1 MFLKRIEMC
10 GFKTF
15 AERTEVEFVPGFM
28 AVVGPNGSGK
38 SNLTDAIR
46 YCLGE
51 QSTKTLRATRLEE
64 LVFAGTPARR
74 AAALGEVTAVF
85 DNSDGHLPVDFSEVA
100 ITRKTTRDGDSHY
113 FINRTPCRLKDIH
126 ELLMG
131 SGIGPGSFSV
141 LGSKEVDMVLSS
153 DPKDRRSM
161 LEETA
166 GTNRYRFRKKEAARK
181 LEHTATNLVRLRDI
195 LKEVEGSVED
205 SRKAVARYERYKVA
219 QDQLQGLEVRVAR
232 ADMEILLGQAQTV
245 RQKAQGLE
253 TASQA
258 ADEQE
263 LNLGLELEEAE
274 ARRSE
279 RDVRRDEVQARV
291 AATREEL
298 SRTRASHEGLF
309 KRASELEHGARAAQ
323 GRLES
328 SQERIQERGVEAET
342 LTRELPE
349 LERSLS
355 EARTRLAELRQ
366 ELAACPE
373 ARGGPGSEIRARLAT
388 LERERTQ
395 LNARLET
402 LKARTEQE
410 STRRQEALD
419 QARLLRQEATRP
431 QIELDPLEPARAQAS
446 EAARQEQAILESR
459 QAASQALQQA
469 RAQRAEAEKRR
480 RPMTTRVMELE
491 AILEDRAGLPPAVRT
506 VLAWKEPGTVGVV
519 GELIQVR
526 EGLEVAMEAALGG
539 RLADV
544 ITRDRHTASRLV
556 DRLKRERAG
565 RVTFWPLDL
574 ERRESDPIPLPTREG
589 VVGQALDLIGFAQ
602 ELRPVLAQM
611 LGSTVVMKDLPSAL
625 ALYDR
630 CRGRRPHV
638 VTLQGEYLSPTG
650 ALTGGSL
657 RGDRSGMLARRR
669 QLEQARAELKAREA
683 ELARLHGLE
692 ETESAKLAEAEQAL
706 SRAREEARRARQ
718 VVADLEA
725 ELRRQE
731 KDSRRALLAAE
742 KLEAEARGP
751 EEKGLRHEVER
762 KTALDRLDV
771 LGEEWDD
778 LREKLTRS
786 QEEEARQQVQRE
798 SLRRQVME
806 AELETERRTQRLAER
821 QREIHRVR
829 QRLDELQADRV
840 AAGAEVERA
849 TVARLELEREG
860 AELQARTDLLA
871 GRLVEEEKALAEVRQ
886 ESSGQDDHLKSLR
899 ARHAE
904 ISRQAREL
912 GEELHRHQVELAGLE
927 ARLEQ
932 ARTRLEEVGELEE
945 APEEPADFDLEK
957 ARAQARRLRGFLE
970 NFGSVNLGARED
982 FERLSTRHVEL
993 KAQIEDLEE
1002 ASDGLKRIMAEMD
1015 RASITQFQAV
1025 FQQVNETFG
1034 RLFGEIFGG
1043 GWARLE
1049 LCNPEDLLES
1059 GVEIVACPPGKK
1071 LQNLTLFSS
1080 GERALSAIAFL
1091 LSLLTHKP
1099 SPIVVLDEL
1108 DAPLD
1113 DANVEKVATRLL
1125 EFSTSS
1131 QFLVITHNRKTME
1144 FADRLY
1150 GVTMEEPGV
1159 SRLLSVEL
1167 RGENGEKLEG
1177 GGPGAR
1183 RADSRTPEAVL
1194 A

>member
-1 MFLKRIEMC
+1 LFLKRIELC

-51 QSTKTLRATRLEE
+51 QSTRTLRATRMEE
-64 LVFAGTPARR
+64 LVFAGTPTRR

-85 DNSDGHLPVDFSEVA
+85 DNSDAHLPVDFSEVA
-100 ITRKTTRDGDSHY
+100 ITRKTTRDGDSQY

-141 LGSKEVDMVLSS
+141 LGSREVDMVLSS
-153 DPKDRRSM
+153 DPKDRRLM

-181 LEHTATNLVRLRDI
+181 LEHTAANLVRLRDI
-195 LKEVEGSVED
+195 LREVEGSVEE
-205 SRKAVARYERYKVA
+205 SRRAVERYERYKKA

-232 ADMEILLGQAQTV
+232 ADMEAILGRVGGV
-245 RQKAQGLE
+245 RQKAESLE
-253 TASQA
+253 AASQA
-258 ADEQE
+258 ADELE
-263 LNLGLELEEAE
+263 LNLGLELEQAE
-274 ARRSE
+274 ARRTE
-279 RDVRRDEVQARV
+279 RDVRRDTIQATV

-298 SRTRASHEGLF
+298 SHARASHEGLF
-309 KRASELEHGARAAQ
+309 KRASELEHGARAAGQ
-323 GRLES
+323 RLDS
-328 SQERIQERGVEAET
+328 SRERIAERQVEVEAM
-342 LTRELPE
+342 TRELPE
-349 LERSLS
+349 LERSLA
-355 EARTRLAELRQ
+355 EARARLTDLRRELST
-366 ELAACPE
+366 CPE
-373 ARGGPGSEIRARLAT
+373 PRQGPGSEIRARLAT
-388 LERERTQ
+388 LERERNQ
-395 LNARLET
+395 LNARLES
-402 LKARTEQE
+402 LKARAEQE

-419 QARLLRQEATRP
+419 QARALRLEAEKPRL
-431 QIELDPLEPARAQAS
+431 ELDPLEPARAHAA
-446 EAARQEQAILESR
+446 EATRQEQAVQEAR
-459 QAASQALQQA
+459 QGASQRLQQA
-469 RAQRAEAEKRR
+469 RTQRAEAEKRR
-480 RPMTTRVMELE
+480 RPLTTRVMELE

-506 VLAWKEPGTVGVV
+506 VMSWKEPGTLGVV
-519 GELIQVR
+519 GELIRVK

-539 RLADV
+539 RLSDV

-589 VVGQALDLIGFAQ
+589 VVGQAMDLIGYSP

-611 LGSTVVMKDLPSAL
+611 LGSTVVMKDLASAL

-630 CRGRRPHV
+630 CRGRRPHA

-669 QLEQARAELKAREA
+669 QLDEARGELKGLEA
-683 ELARLHGLE
+683 ELARLHALE
-692 ETESAKLAEAEQAL
+692 ETESVQVAESEQAL
-706 SRAREEARRARQ
+706 TRAREEARRARQ

-725 ELRRQE
+725 EVRRQE
-731 KDSRRALLAAE
+731 QDSRRAQVAAE
-742 KLEAEARGP
+742 KLEAEARTL
-751 EEKGLRHEVER
+751 EEKGQRHEQER
-762 KTALDRLDV
+762 RTASERLDS

-778 LREKLTRS
+778 LRERLTRS

-806 AELETERRTQRLAER
+806 AELEAERRTQRKAER
-821 QREIHRVR
+821 QREIERVR
-829 QRLDELQADRV
+829 GRQQELEADQQA
-840 AAGAEVERA
+840 AAAEMERA
-849 TVARLELEREG
+849 AQARLQLEREG
-860 AELQARTDLLA
+860 GDLTARMEILSTRLA
-871 GRLVEEEKALAEVRQ
+871 GEERLLEAIRQ
-886 ESSGQDDHLKSLR
+886 ESSGQDERLKSLR
-899 ARHAE
+899 AGHAE
-904 ISRQAREL
+904 AARKAREL
-912 GEELHRHQVELAGLE
+912 GEQLHRHQVELAGLE
-927 ARLEQ
+927 AHLEQ
-932 ARTRLEEVGELEE
+932 ARARLEEVGELQEPPE
-945 APEEPADFDLEK
+945 DAPDFDLEK
-957 ARAQARRLRGFLE
+957 ARLQARRLRSFLE
-970 NFGSVNLGARED
+970 GFGSVNLGARED

-993 KAQIEDLEE
+993 KAQIEDLEG
-1002 ASDGLKRIMAEMD
+1002 ASEGLKQIMAEMD
-1015 RASITQFQAV
+1015 RASVTQFQTV
-1025 FQQVNETFG
+1025 FHQVNETFG

-1049 LCNPEDLLES
+1049 LCDPDDLLES

-1113 DANVEKVATRLL
+1113 DANVEKVASRLL

-1167 RGENGEKLEG
+1167 RGENGEKLPTG
-1177 GGPGAR
+1177 VGADAR
-1183 RADSRTPEAVL
+1183 KAEALL